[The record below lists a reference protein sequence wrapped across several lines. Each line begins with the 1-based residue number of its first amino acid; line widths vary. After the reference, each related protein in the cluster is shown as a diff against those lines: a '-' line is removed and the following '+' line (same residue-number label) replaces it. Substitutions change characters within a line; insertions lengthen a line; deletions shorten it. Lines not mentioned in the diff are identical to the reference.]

1 MKKQI
6 ELSKAKWLVEPG
18 CVILVT
24 SGTMENA
31 NVMTFSWQTPVNNA
45 DPCLILLV
53 INRIRYSY
61 ELIKQNHELVINVP
75 GEELLEQT
83 HFVGTVTGRNIDKF
97 KESGLT
103 PIPAKMVEPPLIEEC
118 AAHLECQVVET
129 FQVQTHDLLVCE
141 VIRAVADA
149 ELFDGKWIPE
159 KFHTLHYLCGNKY
172 GLMEHAVEAHDK
184 KRENYVRKSKS
195 S

>member
-1 MKKQI
+1 MKKEV

-18 CVILVT
+18 CVVLVT

-45 DPCLILLV
+45 DPCLVLLV
-53 INRIRYSY
+53 INHIRYSY

-83 HFVGTVTGRNIDKF
+83 HFVGTVTGRNVDESFRDKL

-118 AAHLECQVVET
+118 AAHLESRVVET
-129 FQVQTHDLLVCE
+129 FKMQTHDLLVCE
-141 VIRAVADA
+141 VVRAVADTN
-149 ELFDGKWIPE
+149 LFDGKWIPE
-159 KFHTLHYLCGNKY
+159 RFHTLHYLGGNKY
-172 GLMEHAVEAHDK
+172 GLMERTIEAHGK
-184 KRENYVRKSKS
+184 KTTAE
-195 S
+195 

>member
-18 CVILVT
+18 CVVLVT
-24 SGTMENA
+24 SGTLENA

-45 DPCLILLV
+45 DPCLVLLV
-53 INRIRYSY
+53 INHIRYSY
-61 ELIKQNHELVINVP
+61 ELIKQNHELAINVP

-118 AAHLECQVVET
+118 AAHLECRVAET
-129 FQVQTHDLLVCE
+129 FKMQTHDLLVCE
-141 VIRAVADA
+141 VVRAVADTN
-149 ELFDGKWIPE
+149 LFDGKWIPE
-159 KFHTLHYLCGNKY
+159 RFHTLHYLGGNKY
-172 GLMEHAVEAHDK
+172 GLMERAIEARGK
-184 KRENYVRKSKS
+184 KTNAE
-195 S
+195 